1 MSVFNALEGSTQ
13 EDPDRFRGMTI
24 KVTLDDDRSF
34 SGTVFAA
41 PKLPINR
48 FTGFGLVNAEAAVR
62 SVQHGH

>member
-1 MSVFNALEGSTQ
+1 
-13 EDPDRFRGMTI
+13 
-24 KVTLDDDRSF
+24 VTLDDDRSF

-41 PKLPINR
+41 PKLPIKC